1 MLQVPSLGE
10 YQSILNTAVLSL
22 CKIGCCRLIK
32 GSYTNLTVV
41 YTVTKHAQMLS
52 DILEQNDAVITSEV
66 AFFIQAREIQ
76 LKFSLD
82 F

>member
-1 MLQVPSLGE
+1 MLQIPSLGE
-10 YQSILNTAVLSL
+10 NQSILNTAVLSL
-22 CKIGCCRLIK
+22 YKIGCCRLIK
-32 GSYTNLTVV
+32 GSYTNFTVV
-41 YTVTKHAQMLS
+41 YTMKHAQMLS

-66 AFFIQAREIQ
+66 AFFIQVREIQ